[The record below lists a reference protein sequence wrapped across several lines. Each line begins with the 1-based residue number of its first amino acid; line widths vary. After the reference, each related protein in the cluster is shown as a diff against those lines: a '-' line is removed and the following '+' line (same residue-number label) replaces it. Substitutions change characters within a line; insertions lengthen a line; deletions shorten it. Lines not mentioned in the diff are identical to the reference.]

1 MKRARTKAEFIR
13 RANSAVQ
20 NRDSDTAIGVDLAE
34 LAESFG
40 AHWDPEEPEPPR
52 RVRAIVTIM
61 GGRFDL
67 VPEGKDAVE
76 TRKEAAALVREAAA
90 RYNLLVELLRQDM
103 RVTKD
108 VETKNGA
115 RFQIEV
121 MSLRDLLQREREKL
135 Q

>member
-40 AHWDPEEPEPPR
+40 AHWDPEEPELPKRVWVPPNIS
-52 RVRAIVTIM
+52 V
-61 GGRFDL
+61 L
-67 VPEGKDAVE
+67 LPEGEKSLLDIPGRE
-76 TRKEAAALVREAAA
+76 IRRFNKEAAA
-90 RYNLLVELLRQDM
+90 RYNAIPNILADLGKIAQDGLSECERQHAESFAALVKVRLAL
-103 RVTKD
+103 
-108 VETKNGA
+108 
-115 RFQIEV
+115 
-121 MSLRDLLQREREKL
+121 ERGKL